1 MKFTQIIL
9 IIGIIGPWLGHSMG
23 SQENGTAG
31 LLQLG
36 KVFSGANHGEF
47 TSNLSGYNLNF
58 SMVIF
63 LSTK

>member
-1 MKFTQIIL
+1 
-9 IIGIIGPWLGHSMG
+9 MG
-23 SQENGTAG
+23 LQG